1 MLYHVIL
8 GNNSTRPVIWHVPVS
23 L

>member
-8 GNNSTRPVIWHVPVS
+8 GNNSTR
-23 L
+23 